1 MEKDKFIEII
11 KRLCI
16 NWDVI
21 TTGPPFKERCSV
33 WWRYLSDLPTEDVE
47 NAVDQLILLD
57 QQFIPRV
64 GQVRRLA
71 IDLVR
76 NAPIPTSAEAWSQFR
91 TAIEA
96 SESGVPFTKPHDLVA
111 KAMRSFPN
119 NGASLRTNADR
130 TLFLQAY
137 DKMVGDEER
146 ERYLG
151 GSKQDS

>member
-1 MEKDKFIEII
+1 MHQ
-11 KRLCI
+11 LGG
-16 NWDVI
+16 I

-33 WWRYLSDLPTEDVE
+33 WWRYLSDLPAEDVE

-76 NAPIPTSAEAWSQFR
+76 NHPIPTSAEAWSQFR

-96 SESGVPFTKPHDLVA
+96 SESGTPFTKPHDLVG
-111 KAMRSFPN
+111 KTMRLFPN

-137 DKMVGDEER
+137 EKMVGNEER
-146 ERYLG
+146 ERG
-151 GSKQDS
+151 T